1 VKKISKNEITA
12 VILAGGQASRMDG
25 EDKGLIVFRELPL
38 ISHVINIT
46 NLKLAKFL
54 LVQTEILKNTL
65 ISVK

>member
-25 EDKGLIVFRELPL
+25 EDKGIMLTILP
-38 ISHVINIT
+38 NQ
-46 NLKLAKFL
+46 KLAKFL

>member
-38 ISHVINIT
+38 IAHVVNIT
-46 NLKLAKFL
+46 KLK
-54 LVQTEILKNTL
+54 VSRIL
-65 ISVK
+65 IDAF